1 MKLGILGGSFDPVH
15 MGHLILADYAREVA
29 GLDQVLFVPAATSP
43 LKPAGPRAT
52 DRQRLEMLRLALGGN
67 ESFQI
72 SECEI
77 ERQGIS
83 YTVDTLQAIHAERPD
98 DELFLIV
105 GSDALAD
112 FGRWKDVPQICQL
125 ALPLVAARRGSPADL
140 NQLAAFVSAERL
152 RQAKQFAFE
161 FPLIEVSSTELRER
175 AAAGRS
181 IRYRTPRAVECY
193 IQNARLY
200 QDSSPG

>member
-1 MKLGILGGSFDPVH
+1 
-15 MGHLILADYAREVA
+15 
-29 GLDQVLFVPAATSP
+29 
-43 LKPAGPRAT
+43 
-52 DRQRLEMLRLALGGN
+52 MLRLALGGN